1 MAELQQILF
10 KHWGYHTF
18 RPTQEE
24 IIRSVL
30 NNRDTLALLPTG
42 GGKSICFQVPVL
54 AKDGIGLVVTPLI
67 ALMKD
72 QVENLKARNI
82 KAAAVYSGMHPHEI
96 ELAINNATHGLLKFL
111 YLSPERLETD
121 LIKTNLAKMR
131 ISLIAVDEAHCI
143 SQWGYDFRPSYL
155 SIAKIRKHI
164 PGVPVLALTATA
176 TPTVVKDIQ
185 EKLEFP
191 EFNLFQQ
198 SFERKNLT
206 YVVLNE
212 EDKMNRLLK
221 ITRNVKGTGIV
232 YLRSRKGTREIAG
245 FLNKNGIIAD
255 FYHAGLDNQ
264 TRSLRQDAWKK
275 GKTRIMVATNA
286 FGMGIDKP
294 DVRFVVHLDI
304 PESLESYFQE
314 AGRAGRDGKQSY
326 GIMMFHPSDISEV
339 YKTHEVQFP
348 PVKTIRQVYHA
359 LGNYFNIAIG
369 SGKDVSL
376 DFDFNSFCNNY
387 NFPAKIAASSLKFL
401 EKEGFI
407 SLQDFTENESK
418 IFISASKEDLYRFQV
433 KNAAYDPLIKT
444 VLRSYSGLFT
454 EFTSVSESEIARR
467 MDTTE
472 NMVKKMLL
480 DLEKVEILVYRKK
493 KTLPQL
499 TFITERLDGSSISIS
514 DHHYHDRKEIAK
526 KRLQSVIDYL
536 ETSTKCRS
544 QQLLEYFN
552 ETIANRC
559 GKCDVCIERNKVDLS
574 ELEFD
579 IILNKIKPLLQNN
592 SLFIKELTEQVAGI
606 NGDKTIKVL
615 QWLLDNHKVIYDDS
629 QKLTWKGK

>member
-1 MAELQQILF
+1 MTDLHKILL
-10 KHWGYHTF
+10 KHWGYNAF

-30 NNRDTLALLPTG
+30 DNRDTLALLPTG

-54 AKDGIGLVVTPLI
+54 AKEGIGLVVTPLI

-72 QVENLKARNI
+72 QIENLKARNI
-82 KAAAVYSGMHPHEI
+82 RAAAVYSGMHPHEI
-96 ELAINNATHGLLKFL
+96 EIAINNATHGLLKFL

-121 LIKTNLAKMR
+121 LIKANITKMKV
-131 ISLIAVDEAHCI
+131 SLIAVDEAHCI

-155 SIAKIRKHI
+155 NIARIRKYI

-176 TPTVVKDIQ
+176 TPAVVKDIQ

-191 EFNLFQQ
+191 AFNLFQQ

-206 YVVLNE
+206 YVVLKE
-212 EDKMNRLLK
+212 EDKLNRLLK
-221 ITRNVKGTGIV
+221 VIRNVKGSGIV
-232 YLRSRKGTREIAG
+232 YLRSRRRTREIAE
-245 FLNKNGIIAD
+245 FLGKNGITAD

-264 TRSLRQDAWKK
+264 TRSLRQEAWKK

-304 PESLESYFQE
+304 PETLESYFQE

-326 GIMMFHPSDISEV
+326 GVMMFHPSDIPDV
-339 YKTHEVQFP
+339 YKTFEQQFP
-348 PVKTIRQVYHA
+348 PVKTIRQIYHA

-369 SGKDVSL
+369 SGKDVSF

-387 NFPAKIAASSLKFL
+387 NFQAKVAASSLKFL

-407 SLQDFTENESK
+407 SLQDLNENESK
-418 IFISASKEDLYRFQV
+418 LFICASKDDLYRFQV
-433 KNAAYDPLIKT
+433 KNVSFDPLIKT

-467 MDTTE
+467 MGSTE
-472 NMVKKMLL
+472 KIVEKMLI
-480 DLEKVEILVYRKK
+480 DLEKMEILVYRRK

-499 TFITERLDGSSISIS
+499 CFITERFDGSSISIS
-514 DHHYHDRKEIAK
+514 NHHYHDRKESAK
-526 KRLQSVIDYL
+526 NRMQGVIDYL
-536 ETSTKCRS
+536 ETRTKCRS
-544 QQLLEYFN
+544 QQLLEYFDEN
-552 ETIANRC
+552 KANRC

-579 IILNKIKPLLQNN
+579 MILNIIKPLLQN
-592 SLFIKELTEQVAGI
+592 SPLFIKELSEKVGI
-606 NGDKTIKVL
+606 VNGDKTIKVV

>member
-1 MAELQQILF
+1 
-10 KHWGYHTF
+10 
-18 RPTQEE
+18 
-24 IIRSVL
+24 
-30 NNRDTLALLPTG
+30 
-42 GGKSICFQVPVL
+42 
-54 AKDGIGLVVTPLI
+54 
-67 ALMKD
+67 
-72 QVENLKARNI
+72 
-82 KAAAVYSGMHPHEI
+82 
-96 ELAINNATHGLLKFL
+96 
-111 YLSPERLETD
+111 
-121 LIKTNLAKMR
+121 
-131 ISLIAVDEAHCI
+131 
-143 SQWGYDFRPSYL
+143 
-155 SIAKIRKHI
+155 
-164 PGVPVLALTATA
+164 
-176 TPTVVKDIQ
+176 
-185 EKLEFP
+185 
-191 EFNLFQQ
+191 
-198 SFERKNLT
+198 
-206 YVVLNE
+206 
-212 EDKMNRLLK
+212 
-221 ITRNVKGTGIV
+221 
-232 YLRSRKGTREIAG
+232 
-245 FLNKNGIIAD
+245 
-255 FYHAGLDNQ
+255 
-264 TRSLRQDAWKK
+264 
-275 GKTRIMVATNA
+275 
-286 FGMGIDKP
+286 
-294 DVRFVVHLDI
+294 
-304 PESLESYFQE
+304 
-314 AGRAGRDGKQSY
+314 
-326 GIMMFHPSDISEV
+326 
-339 YKTHEVQFP
+339 
-348 PVKTIRQVYHA
+348 
-359 LGNYFNIAIG
+359 
-369 SGKDVSL
+369 
-376 DFDFNSFCNNY
+376 
-387 NFPAKIAASSLKFL
+387 IAASSLKFL

>member
-96 ELAINNATHGLLKFL
+96 ELAINNTTHGLLKFL

-339 YKTHEVQFP
+339 YKTHEMQFP

-376 DFDFNSFCNNY
+376 DFDFNAFCNNY
-387 NFPAKIAASSLKFL
+387 NFPAKIAA
-401 EKEGFI
+401 
-407 SLQDFTENESK
+407 
-418 IFISASKEDLYRFQV
+418 
-433 KNAAYDPLIKT
+433 
-444 VLRSYSGLFT
+444 
-454 EFTSVSESEIARR
+454 
-467 MDTTE
+467 
-472 NMVKKMLL
+472 
-480 DLEKVEILVYRKK
+480 
-493 KTLPQL
+493 
-499 TFITERLDGSSISIS
+499 
-514 DHHYHDRKEIAK
+514 
-526 KRLQSVIDYL
+526 
-536 ETSTKCRS
+536 
-544 QQLLEYFN
+544 
-552 ETIANRC
+552 
-559 GKCDVCIERNKVDLS
+559 
-574 ELEFD
+574 
-579 IILNKIKPLLQNN
+579 
-592 SLFIKELTEQVAGI
+592 
-606 NGDKTIKVL
+606 
-615 QWLLDNHKVIYDDS
+615 
-629 QKLTWKGK
+629 